1 MRVGVLT
8 GGGDCPGLNAVI
20 RAIVINGK
28 REGWDILGFN
38 DGWTGVLNNKWEELN
53 EEKVEGIHREG
64 GTILHTSRTN
74 PFKEENG
81 VEKIKDTLN
90 KNKIDCL
97 IAIGGDDTLG
107 VANRLYKE
115 EGIKTIGV
123 PKTIDNDLSAT
134 DYTFGFD
141 TAVNIAVE
149 AMDRLHTTAKSH
161 HRVIVVEIMGRHTGW
176 IALEAG
182 VGGGAHIILI
192 PEVPFDIDKVCETL
206 KKRYEEGKTY
216 SIVAVAE
223 GAKAAKGSKFLTREV
238 VKEEKTD
245 AFGNIILGGIARV
258 LEKEIE
264 KRTGFET
271 RSVTLGHIQRGGR
284 PSAFDRFLA
293 TRFGVKAVQMVK
305 EGKYGETAAL
315 RGTKI
320 VSVPLEEAVG
330 KRKEV
335 PPELYEETVTP
346 FLGK

>member
-38 DGWTGVLNNKWEELN
+38 DGWAGVLNNKWEELN

-305 EGKYGETAAL
+305 EEKYGETAAL

>member
-20 RAIVINGK
+20 RAIVVLGK
-28 REGWDILGFN
+28 KEGWDILGFK
-38 DGWTGVLNNKWEELN
+38 DGWAGVIENRWEELD
-53 EEKVEGIHREG
+53 ESKVEDIHREG

-74 PFKEENG
+74 PFKEEKG
-81 VEKIKDTLN
+81 IERIKETLEKNRVDVLV
-90 KNKIDCL
+90 
-97 IAIGGDDTLG
+97 AIGGDDTLG

-115 EGIKTIGV
+115 ENIKTIGV

-141 TAVNIAVE
+141 TAVNIAME
-149 AMDRLHTTAKSH
+149 AIDRLHTTAKSH
-161 HRVIVVEIMGRHTGW
+161 HRVLVVEIMGRHTGW

-182 VGGGAHIILI
+182 VGGGAHVILI
-192 PEVPFDIDKVCETL
+192 PEVPFDLDKVCEII
-206 KKRYEEGKTY
+206 KKRYEKGYTY

-223 GAKAAKGSKFLTREV
+223 GAKAAKGSSFLAKEV

-245 AFGNIILGGIARV
+245 AFGNIILGGIGKV

-271 RSVTLGHIQRGGR
+271 RSVILGHIQRGGR

-293 TRFGVKAVQMVK
+293 TRFGVKAVQMIK
-305 EGKYGETAAL
+305 NEEFGKMAAL
-315 RGTKI
+315 RGVDI
-320 VSVPLEEAVG
+320 ISVPLEEAVG

-335 PPELYEETVTP
+335 PPQLYKETVTN
-346 FLGK
+346 LIE